1 MADKDN
7 KKSKGK
13 DDKSKDTAKS
23 DDKSKDTAKSKGQ
36 DQSETKSNSNK
47 KSDDKEKSNAEL
59 KGSEEKNGKD
69 KASTKSKKKAEKS
82 KKSSKWM
89 QEHPKETKC
98 MIGSTVPD
106 FEASVYLADDEHFD
120 GKLNPQELAGVHTV
134 LFFFSGNFFGPINE
148 DLTVFMEAAKSGEFS
163 HHGVDLNF
171 LAVSTDSVKA
181 HKLYC
186 QVSKENGGLKGLKV
200 ALLSDSTGEISK
212 MFNVYDQSTHK
223 AFPSYVILSPDLQ
236 VVAKFTSDHNVA
248 IDPMA
253 MIGVLEQLLLSK
265 AAGEGT
271 KTEPGKE
278 KRSKEA
284 SKPKKDSKTDSEKN
298 PENEKNRASEGDSK
312 DQDLIEE
319 DDEVQR
325 RIKRREKIKE
335 EDKLKAESS
344 KKEASA

>member
-7 KKSKGK
+7 KKSKGQ
-13 DDKSKDTAKS
+13 DDKSKDTENSKEGQ
-23 DDKSKDTAKSKGQ
+23 DKSET
-36 DQSETKSNSNK
+36 QSNTKSEK
-47 KSDDKEKSNAEL
+47 K
-59 KGSEEKNGKD
+59 
-69 KASTKSKKKAEKS
+69 TEKS

-89 QEHPKETKC
+89 HDHPKETKC

-186 QVSKENGGLKGLKV
+186 QVENENGGLKGLKV

-223 AFPSYVILSPDLQ
+223 AFPSYVILSPDLK

-253 MIGVLEQLLLSK
+253 MIGILEQLLISK
-265 AAGEGT
+265 TTVEGT
-271 KTEPGKE
+271 ETESGK
-278 KRSKEA
+278 KKKSKEV
-284 SKPKKDSKTDSEKN
+284 SKSKKDSKADSEKN
-298 PENEKNRASEGDSK
+298 PDNENNRASEGDSK
-312 DQDLIEE
+312 DKDLIDE

-335 EDKLKAESS
+335 EDKLKAESA